1 MNNIIELF
9 KKQKEIIP
17 FLNDN
22 SKNSLIVNSTI
33 NHNVLLTFSTPR
45 ISHKVSYT
53 YVALYKLYAT
63 YTAP

>member
-33 NHNVLLTFSTPR
+33 NHNVLLTALKFYETDKS
-45 ISHKVSYT
+45 II
-53 YVALYKLYAT
+53 YVAYNRRNLY
-63 YTAP
+63 

>member
-33 NHNVLLTFSTPR
+33 NSMHSFIFKFITNS
-45 ISHKVSYT
+45 
-53 YVALYKLYAT
+53 
-63 YTAP
+63 